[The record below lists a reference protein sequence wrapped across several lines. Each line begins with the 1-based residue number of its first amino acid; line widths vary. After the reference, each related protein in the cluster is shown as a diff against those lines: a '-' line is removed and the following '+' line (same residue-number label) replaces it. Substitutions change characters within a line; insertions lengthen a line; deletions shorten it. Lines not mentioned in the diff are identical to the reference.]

1 MKKKKPKVVY
11 REDTGETIYSMAA
24 LEGRTPEEQ
33 EEYDRQRKNRVFVT
47 AKERW
52 AMIAAAF
59 TVYGPPFL
67 IMIGAFLLAAVLLY
81 LFLI

>member
-1 MKKKKPKVVY
+1 MRKKKTKVIY

-24 LEGRTPEEQ
+24 LEGRTPKEQ

-52 AMIAAAF
+52 AMISAAF

-67 IMIGAFLLAAVLLY
+67 IIIGSFLLAAVLLY
-81 LFLI
+81 LYLK